1 MPEKKKKPKF
11 KVVSEAE
18 FQKLRDKEQPEKK
31 KKPKFKV
38 VSEAEFQKL
47 RDKEQPEKKKLRGKT
62 QSEKFFAMLKKIR
75 QDRERRLAETQ
86 GDEESKADVQAVVA
100 PIEEEKYIP
109 SGARSTPARKF
120 GKAKTFGSKK
130 VVQPGRYIPKSLVLD
145 GTAYP
150 VLKKT
155 QNNKNVGF
163 TKAGKDVKSLR
174 EALKSVPGSQRLTK
188 WKEYY
193 SDLFKVQD
201 LVSKD
206 GENIL
211 DYIFELGNSDIA
223 ANIIS
228 SMTGDGI
235 LSKPPKEAEVIDID
249 LDLTGTARGV
259 GKKPEIKIKKKE
271 VTDLQRITQPKDL
284 KEFFEFMK
292 QEGMIENTVEELIK
306 RAIAK
311 GYKIEQ
317 DLVTNPSAMFLA
329 TTAFNMLY
337 GSMGLAPIRIP
348 TMAVITGLSL
358 LIGDTGLK
366 NESLALLEDN
376 KASKGDR
383 LVLDDEA
390 LGNKMLEDVLKFKD
404 AEERITFG
412 REPNTLRG
420 EPSKTQQIA
429 DSFNNIFSDYDN
441 NRRNEAMYMLTNLSS
456 APQLGNIQA
465 GNLDVLTEFPRVSDI
480 DPIPPPP
487 QPQPQQP
494 PGGQAPQPQ
503 GQQQAPGG
511 QAAQPPGQA
520 PQPQGQQQ
528 AQPQAPV
535 QPPEEVEINPKEEI
549 MARGETLPFGMDVKR
564 TDDKMDVGIH
574 NFSIQRIA
582 TANDIDFTFR
592 KSMIMQ
598 FNPKIEN
605 PKNIIEKIIL
615 EYGFLL
621 FIEESL
627 DNFSIEEAYELM
639 TLKDILL
646 ENIRVDKQVKQSL
659 IKIKDNIITAS
670 GDGDPENPFS
680 GNDIGFIL
688 NGQSLG
694 ISPQQLVQ
702 NLQNINQ
709 PQAGPVPPQ
718 AQPVPPQA
726 PPQQPVE
733 TYQSLNPKLKKKGR
747 LNLKK
752 KKQKKRVG
760 IKPAQNLIF
769 RSRLVNP
776 VNYQNLRNNAENIE
790 HTGNDLIFRNNKKDI
805 KNNKLV
811 IFR

>member
-1 MPEKKKKPKF
+1 MPEKKKIKF
-11 KVVSEAE
+11 TK
-18 FQKLRDKEQPEKK
+18 
-31 KKPKFKV
+31 
-38 VSEAEFQKL
+38 
-47 RDKEQPEKKKLRGKT
+47 KKKLRGET
-62 QSEKFFAMLKKIR
+62 RTEKFLAMLQKIR
-75 QDRERRLAETQ
+75 QDRERRLAEAQ
-86 GDEESKADVQAVVA
+86 GDGESKAQAGAV
-100 PIEEEKYIP
+100 PIKEEKSIP
-109 SGARSTPARKF
+109 AGARAEAEIRKF

-145 GTAYP
+145 GVAYP
-150 VLKKT
+150 VLKRT
-155 QNNKNVGF
+155 QTAKNVGF
-163 TKAGKDVKSLR
+163 TKANKDVKALR
-174 EALKSVPGSQRLTK
+174 DVLKSVPDSQRLNK

-201 LVSKD
+201 SVSKD

-211 DYIFELGNSDIA
+211 DYIFELGNSDQA
-223 ANIIS
+223 SNIMAGMDS
-228 SMTGDGI
+228 DGI
-235 LSKPPKEAEVIDID
+235 LAKPPEAKPAEEVEVID
-249 LDLTGTARGV
+249 LDLRGTARG

-271 VTDLQRITQPKDL
+271 VKDLQRITQPKDL

-311 GYKIEQ
+311 GYKFEQ

-376 KASKGDR
+376 KATAGDR

-390 LGNKMLEDVLKFKD
+390 LGNKMLQDVLKFKD

-412 REPNTLRG
+412 PEPNTFRG
-420 EPSKTQQIA
+420 EPSKAQQIA
-429 DSFNNIFSDYDN
+429 ERFNEIFSDYDDS
-441 NRRNEAMYMLTNLSS
+441 RRDQAMYMLTNLSS
-456 APQLGNIQA
+456 TPQLGNIEA
-465 GNLDVLTEFPRVSDI
+465 GNLDVLTEFPRLSDI
-480 DPIPPPP
+480 DPPPPPVQPPVQPQQAPGGQAQPPP
-487 QPQPQQP
+487 QPPGQQQP
-494 PGGQAPQPQ
+494 PGGQAPQ
-503 GQQQAPGG
+503 AP
-511 QAAQPPGQA
+511 QPPGQQA
-520 PQPQGQQQ
+520 PQPPV
-528 AQPQAPV
+528 QPQAP
-535 QPPEEVEINPKEEI
+535 QPPEEVEINPKEQI
-549 MARGETLPFGMDVKR
+549 MERGETLPFGMDEKT

-592 KSMIMQ
+592 KSMIKQ
-598 FNPKIEN
+598 FNPKIQN

-709 PQAGPVPPQ
+709 PQAPPQ

-726 PPQQPVE
+726 PPQAQPVPPQAPPPVD
-733 TYQSLNPKLKKKGR
+733 TYQTLNPKLKKKGR

-776 VNYQNLRNNAENIE
+776 VNYQNLRNNAEQIE

>member
-1 MPEKKKKPKF
+1 MK
-11 KVVSEAE
+11 
-18 FQKLRDKEQPEKK
+18 
-31 KKPKFKV
+31 
-38 VSEAEFQKL
+38 
-47 RDKEQPEKKKLRGKT
+47 
-62 QSEKFFAMLKKIR
+62 
-75 QDRERRLAETQ
+75 
-86 GDEESKADVQAVVA
+86 
-100 PIEEEKYIP
+100 
-109 SGARSTPARKF
+109 
-120 GKAKTFGSKK
+120 
-130 VVQPGRYIPKSLVLD
+130 
-145 GTAYP
+145 
-150 VLKKT
+150 
-155 QNNKNVGF
+155 
-163 TKAGKDVKSLR
+163 
-174 EALKSVPGSQRLTK
+174 
-188 WKEYY
+188 
-193 SDLFKVQD
+193 
-201 LVSKD
+201 
-206 GENIL
+206 
-211 DYIFELGNSDIA
+211 GN
-223 ANIIS
+223 
-228 SMTGDGI
+228 GI
-235 LSKPPKEAEVIDID
+235 LSKPPEEVEVIDID

-337 GSMGLAPIRIP
+337 GAMGLAPIRIP

-376 KASKGDR
+376 KATAGDR

-412 REPNTLRG
+412 PEPNTLRG

-456 APQLGNIQA
+456 APELGNIQA

-487 QPQPQQP
+487 QPPLSP
-494 PGGQAPQPQ
+494 AG
-503 GQQQAPGG
+503 
-511 QAAQPPGQA
+511 GQA

-646 ENIRVDKQVKQSL
+646 ENIRVDKQV
-659 IKIKDNIITAS
+659 
-670 GDGDPENPFS
+670 
-680 GNDIGFIL
+680 
-688 NGQSLG
+688 
-694 ISPQQLVQ
+694 
-702 NLQNINQ
+702 
-709 PQAGPVPPQ
+709 
-718 AQPVPPQA
+718 
-726 PPQQPVE
+726 
-733 TYQSLNPKLKKKGR
+733 
-747 LNLKK
+747 
-752 KKQKKRVG
+752 
-760 IKPAQNLIF
+760 
-769 RSRLVNP
+769 
-776 VNYQNLRNNAENIE
+776 
-790 HTGNDLIFRNNKKDI
+790 
-805 KNNKLV
+805 
-811 IFR
+811 

>member
-1 MPEKKKKPKF
+1 MPKNKIKFTKKKN
-11 KVVSEAE
+11 
-18 FQKLRDKEQPEKK
+18 
-31 KKPKFKV
+31 
-38 VSEAEFQKL
+38 
-47 RDKEQPEKKKLRGKT
+47 LRGEGDKP
-62 QSEKFFAMLKKIR
+62 QSEKPQSKKPQSLKFTEMLQKIR
-75 QDRERRLAETQ
+75 EDRARRLA
-86 GDEESKADVQAVVA
+86 DAESKVDIQAGVA
-100 PIEEEKYIP
+100 PIEKEKSIP
-109 SGARSTPARKF
+109 AGARMTPARKF
-120 GKAKTFGSKK
+120 GKSLTFGSKK
-130 VVQPGRYIPKSLVLD
+130 VVQPGRYIPKSLVLE

-150 VLKKT
+150 VLKKI
-155 QNNKNVGF
+155 QNAKNVAF
-163 TKAGKDVKSLR
+163 TKAGKDVKALR
-174 EALKSVPGSQRLTK
+174 DFLESVPDSQRLSK

-193 SDLFKVQD
+193 SDIFKVQD
-201 LVSKD
+201 SISKD
-206 GENIL
+206 DEQIL

-223 ANIIS
+223 ENIMARMQS
-228 SMTGDGI
+228 DGI
-235 LSKPPKEAEVIDID
+235 LDKPPEDEELEVIDID
-249 LDLTGTARGV
+249 LDLTGTARGA
-259 GKKPEIKIKKKE
+259 GNKPEIKIIKKE
-271 VTDLQRITQPKDL
+271 VTDLQKITQPKDL
-284 KEFFEFMK
+284 KEFFTFMK

-306 RAIAK
+306 RAVVK

-366 NESLALLEDN
+366 SESLALLEDN
-376 KASKGDR
+376 KATAGDR
-383 LVLDDEA
+383 LVLDDQA
-390 LGNKMLEDVLKFKD
+390 LNNKMLEDVLKFKD

-412 REPNTLRG
+412 PEPNTLRG
-420 EPSKTQQIA
+420 ETSKDQQIA
-429 DSFNNIFSDYDN
+429 DSFNEIFLNYDN
-441 NRRNEAMYMLTNLSS
+441 LKREQAVYMLTNLSS
-456 APQLGNIQA
+456 TPQLENIQA
-465 GNLDVLTEFPRVSDI
+465 GNLDVLTEFPRISNI
-480 DPIPPPP
+480 DFPPTT
-487 QPQPQQP
+487 
-494 PGGQAPQPQ
+494 GQAPQPPGQ
-503 GQQQAPGG
+503 PAQPPPQQPPPQQPAPPGQQQV
-511 QAAQPPGQA
+511 
-520 PQPQGQQQ
+520 
-528 AQPQAPV
+528 PV

-549 MARGETLPFGMDVKR
+549 MARGETLPFGMDAQTK
-564 TDDKMDVGIH
+564 DNKMDVGIH

-621 FIEESL
+621 YVEESL
-627 DNFSIEEAYELM
+627 DDFSIAEAYELM

-646 ENIRVDKQVKQSL
+646 ENIRIDKQVKQSL

-702 NLQNINQ
+702 NLQNLNQ
-709 PQAGPVPPQ
+709 PQGQAVPPQAQPVPPQ
-718 AQPVPPQA
+718 AQPVPPQVPA
-726 PPQQPVE
+726 QQPDE
-733 TYQSLNPKLKKKGR
+733 TYQSLNPKLRKKKGR
-747 LNLKK
+747 LGRV

-760 IKPAQNLIF
+760 IKPAQDLVF

-776 VNYQNLRNNAENIE
+776 VNYQNLRNNAEEIE
-790 HTGNDLIFRNNKKDI
+790 HTGNELIFRNNKKDI

>member
-1 MPEKKKKPKF
+1 MPEKKIKF
-11 KVVSEAE
+11 T
-18 FQKLRDKEQPEKK
+18 KK
-31 KKPKFKV
+31 KN
-38 VSEAEFQKL
+38 
-47 RDKEQPEKKKLRGKT
+47 LRGEGDKP
-62 QSEKFFAMLKKIR
+62 QSEKPQSKKPQSLKFTEMLQKIR
-75 QDRERRLAETQ
+75 EDRARRLA
-86 GDEESKADVQAVVA
+86 DAESKVDIQAGVA
-100 PIEEEKYIP
+100 PIEKEKSIP
-109 SGARSTPARKF
+109 AGARMTPARKF
-120 GKAKTFGSKK
+120 GKSLTFGSKK
-130 VVQPGRYIPKSLVLD
+130 VVQPGRYIPKSLVLE

-150 VLKKT
+150 VLKKI
-155 QNNKNVGF
+155 QNAKNVAF
-163 TKAGKDVKSLR
+163 TKAGKDVKALR
-174 EALKSVPGSQRLTK
+174 DFLESVPDSQRLSK

-193 SDLFKVQD
+193 SDIFKVQD
-201 LVSKD
+201 SISKD
-206 GENIL
+206 DEQIL

-223 ANIIS
+223 EKIMARMQS
-228 SMTGDGI
+228 DGI
-235 LSKPPKEAEVIDID
+235 LDKPPEDEELEVIDID

-259 GKKPEIKIKKKE
+259 GNKPEIKIIKKE
-271 VTDLQRITQPKDL
+271 VTDLQTITQPKDL
-284 KEFFEFMK
+284 KEFFTFMK

-306 RAIAK
+306 RAVVK

-366 NESLALLEDN
+366 SESLALLEDN
-376 KASKGDR
+376 KATAGDR
-383 LVLDDEA
+383 LVLDDQA
-390 LGNKMLEDVLKFKD
+390 LNNKMLEDVLKFKD

-412 REPNTLRG
+412 PEPNTLRG
-420 EPSKTQQIA
+420 EASKDQQIA
-429 DSFNNIFSDYDN
+429 DSFNEIFLNYDN
-441 NRRNEAMYMLTNLSS
+441 LKREQAVYMLTNLSS
-456 APQLGNIQA
+456 TPQLENIQA
-465 GNLDVLTEFPRVSDI
+465 GNLDVLTEFPRISNI
-480 DPIPPPP
+480 DFPPPSGQAP
-487 QPQPQQP
+487 QTPGQPAQPPPQQP
-494 PGGQAPQPQ
+494 PPQQPAPP
-503 GQQQAPGG
+503 GQQQV
-511 QAAQPPGQA
+511 
-520 PQPQGQQQ
+520 
-528 AQPQAPV
+528 PV
-535 QPPEEVEINPKEEI
+535 QPPEEIEINPKEEI
-549 MARGETLPFGMDVKR
+549 MARGETLPFGMDAQTK
-564 TDDKMDVGIH
+564 DNKMDVGIH

-621 FIEESL
+621 YVEESL
-627 DNFSIEEAYELM
+627 DDFSIAEAYELM

-646 ENIRVDKQVKQSL
+646 ENIRIDKQVKQSL

-702 NLQNINQ
+702 NLQNLNQ
-709 PQAGPVPPQ
+709 PQGQAVPPQAGPVPPQ
-718 AQPVPPQA
+718 ARPVPPQA

-733 TYQSLNPKLKKKGR
+733 TYQSLNPKLKKKKGR
-747 LNLKK
+747 LGRV

-760 IKPAQNLIF
+760 IKPAQDLVF

-776 VNYQNLRNNAENIE
+776 VNYQNLRNNAEEIE
-790 HTGNDLIFRNNKKDI
+790 HTGNELIFRNNKKDI